1 MGILDGVINVFKLH
15 GDDDY
20 DDEYDD
26 YDEMLQALQNHEID
40 MIFYVGRNPDL
51 IYSRFPAN
59 RIQYAGKCHGI
70 FRLCNA
76 GTVLPQGKW
85 IFLCKYYVYR

>member
-26 YDEMLQALQNHEID
+26 YDEYDEVFECSVHDNACFDFML
-40 MIFYVGRNPDL
+40 
-51 IYSRFPAN
+51 
-59 RIQYAGKCHGI
+59 
-70 FRLCNA
+70 
-76 GTVLPQGKW
+76 
-85 IFLCKYYVYR
+85 

>member
-26 YDEMLQALQNHEID
+26 YDEMLQALRTTKVRQE
-40 MIFYVGRNPDL
+40 RN
-51 IYSRFPAN
+51 
-59 RIQYAGKCHGI
+59 
-70 FRLCNA
+70 
-76 GTVLPQGKW
+76 
-85 IFLCKYYVYR
+85 FLVEAKSMTMMQMMTIHQ

>member
-26 YDEMLQALQNHEID
+26 YENTMKKTRKTKVRQE
-40 MIFYVGRNPDL
+40 RN
-51 IYSRFPAN
+51 
-59 RIQYAGKCHGI
+59 
-70 FRLCNA
+70 
-76 GTVLPQGKW
+76 
-85 IFLCKYYVYR
+85 FLVEAKSMMMMQMMTIHQ

>member
-26 YDEMLQALQNHEID
+26 YDEYDEEDEEDKGSTRKKLFGGSI
-40 MIFYVGRNPDL
+40 
-51 IYSRFPAN
+51 
-59 RIQYAGKCHGI
+59 KTGI
-70 FRLCNA
+70 
-76 GTVLPQGKW
+76 K
-85 IFLCKYYVYR
+85 K